1 MKLALNTVEDIKT
14 INLKVFSR
22 ASGKLTAIEN
32 YAGVPWEIKRVFI
45 ITAENFEIRGNHAH
59 KDCNQAFVALS
70 GQILLKSF
78 DGSSETSFTLLPLEK
93 SLCIP
98 PHIWVNL
105 EMNPGSVLMVLTDKL
120 FDESDYIRNK
130 EDFLNFRKIK

>member
-1 MKLALNTVEDIKT
+1 MELALNTVEDIKEFD
-14 INLKVFSR
+14 LKVFSR

-45 ITAENFEIRGNHAH
+45 ITAENFEIRGDHAH

-78 DGSSETSFTLLPLEK
+78 DGSRETSFTLLPLEK

-105 EMNPGSVLMVLTDKL
+105 EMSPGSILMVLTDKL
-120 FDESDYIRNK
+120 FDEDDYIRNK
-130 EDFLNFRKIK
+130 KDFFNFRKIE

>member
-1 MKLALNTVEDIKT
+1 MELALNTVEDIKE
-14 INLKVFSR
+14 IDLKVFSR

-45 ITAENFEIRGNHAH
+45 ITAENFEIRGDHAH

-78 DGSSETSFTLLPLEK
+78 DGSRETSFTLLPLEK

-105 EMNPGSVLMVLTDKL
+105 EMNPGSILMVLTDKL
-120 FDESDYIRNK
+120 FDEDDYIRNK
-130 EDFLNFRKIK
+130 KDFFNFRKIE